1 MATLV
6 AIFFFGAD
14 QIIKLGLNIIL
25 GIGTWINTISA
36 LNADKS
42 N

>member
-25 GIGTWINTISA
+25 GIGT
-36 LNADKS
+36 
-42 N
+42 